1 MSESA
6 APSIDWVVSL
16 GSILGLV
23 ATFTVVGAAAWKIIQ
38 VIRNKVSG
46 QVIANRDEARE
57 MFSKIEGHIEKNQ
70 TTLAEMIESKVV
82 LGRQRYDDIKYWVEK
97 VQEQV
102 EKNKEDVERNREEI
116 YKRIEQGDA
125 ANQKILDKINDLS
138 TDVARIKGMIQLA
151 NGDRDKNTSIKRD

>member
-23 ATFTVVGAAAWKIIQ
+23 ATFTVVGAAAWRIIS
-38 VIRNKVSG
+38 VIRKKVTEN
-46 QVIANRDEARE
+46 VIANRDEARQ
-57 MFSKIEGHIEKNQ
+57 MFTKIENHIDGNQ
-70 TTLAEMIESKVV
+70 KALTELIDSKVIG
-82 LGRQRYDDIKYWVEK
+82 GRQRYDDMKFWVERI
-97 VQEQV
+97 QDQV
-102 EKNKEDVERNREEI
+102 EKNRQEVDQNRAEI
-116 YKRIEQGDA
+116 YKRIEQGDL

-151 NGDRDKNTSIKRD
+151 NGDKNNTSIKRD